1 MKELILNQNNDKYES
16 ILNLKSEKV
25 MLQIE
30 GATEINLYASVDGE
44 TWIEHTSG
52 IAIADTDIINIVNA
66 KFMMYLK
73 IESTNNVPIKILD

>member
-1 MKELILNQNNDKYES
+1 MKELILNQIDNKFEAV
-16 ILNLKSEKV
+16 INLKSEKV

-30 GATEINLYASVDGE
+30 GATTINLYASVDSE

-52 IAIADTDIINIVNA
+52 IAITDTDIINIVNA

>member
-1 MKELILNQNNDKYES
+1 MKELILNQIDNKFES

-30 GATEINLYASVDGE
+30 GATTINLYASVDDT

-52 IAIADTDIINIVNA
+52 ITITDTDIINIVNA

>member
-1 MKELILNQNNDKYES
+1 MKELILNQNNDKYEA
-16 ILNLKSEKV
+16 IINLKSEKLMIQV
-25 MLQIE
+25 E
-30 GATEINLYASVDGE
+30 GATEITLYASVDGE

-73 IESTNNVPIKILD
+73 IESTNNVPVKILD

>member
-1 MKELILNQNNDKYES
+1 MKELILNPIDNKFEAV
-16 ILNLKSEKV
+16 INLKSEKV

-30 GATEINLYASVDGE
+30 GATSLTLYASVDGK

-52 IAIADTDIINIVNA
+52 ITITDTDIINIVNA

-73 IESTNNVPIKILD
+73 IESTNNVLIKILD

>member
-1 MKELILNQNNDKYES
+1 MKELILNQIDNKFEV

-30 GATEINLYASVDGE
+30 GATSLTLYASVDGE

-52 IAIADTDIINIVNA
+52 ITITDTDIINIVNA

-73 IESTNNVPIKILD
+73 IESTNNVTIKILD